1 MLKRLTRR
9 FVVLFVL
16 LAALVPL
23 SSNSATPT
31 RRGLY
36 CYRTVDDFGYC
47 AMVCCDSNG
56 NCTMYS
62 CTV

>member
-9 FVVLFVL
+9 FIVLFVL

-23 SSNSATPT
+23 SSGSTTPT
-31 RRGLY
+31 RRVY

-47 AMVCCDSNG
+47 AMVCCDSHG
-56 NCTMYS
+56 NCTMFS
-62 CTV
+62 CTA